1 MIYKVER
8 KEAIPQR
15 KKNPNIKKKKKS
27 GLTYVSELKIFH
39 VITIKTEVGLLVF
52 CWVLCIP

>member
-39 VITIKTEVGLLVF
+39 AITIKTEVGLLVF
-52 CWVLCIP
+52 C

>member
-8 KEAIPQR
+8 KQFLKE
-15 KKNPNIKKKKKS
+15 KKNPNIKKKKS

-39 VITIKTEVGLLVF
+39 AITIKTEVGLLVF

>member
-8 KEAIPQR
+8 KQFLKE
-15 KKNPNIKKKKKS
+15 KKNPNIKKKKS
-27 GLTYVSELKIFH
+27 GLTYVSELKTFH
-39 VITIKTEVGLLVF
+39 VSTFKTVVGLLIF